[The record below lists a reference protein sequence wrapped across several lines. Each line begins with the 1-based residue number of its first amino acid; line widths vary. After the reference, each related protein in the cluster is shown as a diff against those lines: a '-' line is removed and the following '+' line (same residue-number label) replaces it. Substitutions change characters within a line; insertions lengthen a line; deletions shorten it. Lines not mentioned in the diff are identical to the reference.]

1 MQIVNVKE
9 TFERPYEL
17 SEDPKPIFI
26 IRKLTYGEVAAIQDE
41 TSLLDEKN
49 RIAYLSGTSAKLKI
63 KYSLVN
69 WKNITDETG
78 KELPCNDIN
87 KEKLPPNV
95 AFWLVREIDKLNILN
110 GISADDS
117 KNS

>member
-9 TFERPYEL
+9 TFERTYEVA
-17 SEDPKPIFI
+17 EDPKPVFTL
-26 IRKLTYGEVAAIQDE
+26 RKLTYGEVASIQDE
-41 TSLLDEKN
+41 TSVLDEKN
-49 RIAYLSGTSAKLKI
+49 RIVYLSGTSAKLKI
-63 KYSLVN
+63 KYSLVT

-78 KELPCNDIN
+78 KELSCNDTN

-95 AFWLVREIDKLNILN
+95 AFWLVREIDTLNVLN
-110 GISADDS
+110 GISADVS